1 MNNSTENV
9 KKIKEDILEAAYQ
22 VFYEKG
28 YSKANLNEI
37 AAICNT
43 SRTPIY
49 YHFKDKENLHKL
61 SLNILLD
68 QYDKRISQIMYSDET
83 LEHRFD
89 NLIDFFIRH
98 SHELYIWHKDVQENA
113 PKGSIELYQNFLK
126 LQYEKF
132 ESIIEIER
140 VKIEET
146 GNMTSKDIA
155 TILYLMSNG
164 FFLDLNQD
172 LLNIDTDQY
181 RSSVKN
187 FLKISL

>member
-9 KKIKEDILEAAYQ
+9 KKIKEDILEASFT
-22 VFYEKG
+22 VFAEKG
-28 YSKANLNEI
+28 YAKANLNEI

-49 YHFKDKENLHKL
+49 YHFKDKENLHRL
-61 SLNILLD
+61 ALNILLEK
-68 QYDKRISQIMYSDET
+68 YDKRINEIMYAEKD
-83 LEHRFD
+83 LEERFD
-89 NLIDFFIRH
+89 DLIDFFIKH
-98 SHELYIWHKDVQENA
+98 SHELYVWHQDVQENA
-113 PKGSIELYQNFLK
+113 PYSSVLIYKDFLK
-126 LQYEKF
+126 KQYEKF

-140 VKIEET
+140 AKLVEQ
-146 GNMTSKDIA
+146 GHMSSHDIA

-172 LLNIDTDQY
+172 LLNIKVEQY
-181 RSSVKN
+181 RKSVKN